1 MMVSAALIAAATEA
15 SEETHDLPLPVWM
28 FPVIAAGLFFV
39 LFLLTWA
46 FRNVSNKH

>member
-15 SEETHDLPLPVWM
+15 AEETTELPLPAWAFAIV
-28 FPVIAAGLFFV
+28 AGVVFFA

-46 FRNVSNKH
+46 FRNVSNNH